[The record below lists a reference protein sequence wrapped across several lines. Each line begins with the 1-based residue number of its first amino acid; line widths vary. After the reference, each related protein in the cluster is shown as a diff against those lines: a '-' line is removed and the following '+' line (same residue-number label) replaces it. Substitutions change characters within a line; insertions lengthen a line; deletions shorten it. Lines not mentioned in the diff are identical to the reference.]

1 MSDLYIVLV
10 VCLLAWFGIFVY
22 LLNLD
27 LRIKKLEKKDE
38 I

>member
-1 MSDLYIVLV
+1 MSDLYIVLA
-10 VCLLAWFGIFVY
+10 VCLIAWFGIFVY

-27 LRIKKLEKKDE
+27 LRLKRLEKKDE

>member
-10 VCLLAWFGIFVY
+10 VCLMAWLGIFLY

-38 I
+38 K